1 MALPFLAER
10 MGQTVDV
17 LHVSCYGEIIGNPKF
32 FQKDEKKLAKAQR
45 RHANMSKKN
54 FCQRYTCLSLIDVL
68 VVLLMGV
75 LLYIGAGWQM
85 FHTNTDAARYQCY
98 AVSFW
103 RGLPALS
110 ILPDQQC
117 TFITH
122 PSSDL
127 TVVSQSSLL
136 TGMQQWGLPSGLI
149 QFVASQDVMRPFH
162 ALPNEY
168 PGLSMIPFSLG
179 LVVPTP
185 WYQVAFAVWMAAFA
199 GVTYVLLLCWSSRR
213 AALVYAFLIVIGGWA
228 TVVGRFDI
236 LPALFTL
243 VAVLCAEHKRWG
255 WAFVALALAT
265 LLKIY
270 PIILLPVFLLALQRE
285 MQGDFLAWHR
295 WRPLILF
302 VLVCI
307 VMTVISFLFSAV
319 GTIAPLNYFGYRPVQ
334 AESLAASVLWILK
347 GIGINPST
355 YVYTFGSLNV
365 NSPFSALISSIST
378 VLFVI
383 GLFYTWWLLWC
394 KKIDLAIAT
403 LLSLLIMI
411 VTSKVFSPQYLMWVI
426 PLVAYTGAKKLWY
439 LPVWGLIG
447 FLTSWIY
454 PYIYNMVH
462 KIEAVPDLPLFYPVV
477 TVRNVLLLGFV
488 VVLLLAATRR
498 MIS

>member
-1 MALPFLAER
+1 M
-10 MGQTVDV
+10 VN
-17 LHVSCYGEIIGNPKF
+17 I
-32 FQKDEKKLAKAQR
+32 KKACAGLSL
-45 RHANMSKKN
+45 MSKD
-54 FCQRYTCLSLIDVL
+54 FSRQRLAWISKVDVL

-75 LLYIGAGWQM
+75 LLYIGASWQM
-85 FHTNTDAARYQCY
+85 LHTNTDAARYQCY

-110 ILPDQQC
+110 TLPDQQC

-136 TGMQQWGLPSGLI
+136 AGMQQWGLPSGLI
-149 QFVASQDVMRPFH
+149 QFVASQDIMQPFH
-162 ALPNEY
+162 VLPNEY
-168 PGLSMIPFSLG
+168 PGLSMIPLSLG
-179 LVVPTP
+179 LIVPAP

-199 GVTYVLLLCWSSRR
+199 GVIYLLLLRWSSRR
-213 AALVYAFLIVIGGWA
+213 AALVYAFSLVIGGWA

-243 VAVLCAEHKRWG
+243 VAVLCADHKKWG
-255 WAFVALALAT
+255 WAFVSLALAT

-285 MQGDFLAWHR
+285 MQGNFLAWRR
-295 WRPLILF
+295 WRPLALF
-302 VLVCI
+302 VLVCG
-307 VMTVISFLFSAV
+307 MTMGISFLFSAV

-355 YVYTFGSLNV
+355 YEYTYGSLNV
-365 NSPFSALISSIST
+365 ESPFSALVSSIST
-378 VLFVI
+378 VLLI
-383 GLFYTWWLLWC
+383 SGLLYTWWLLWC
-394 KKIDLAIAT
+394 RKIDLAIAT

-439 LPVWGLIG
+439 LPIWGLIG

-454 PYIYNMVH
+454 PYIYNMEPH
-462 KIEAVPDLPLFYPVV
+462 IQAVPYVPLFYPIV
-477 TVRNVLLLGFV
+477 TIRNVLLLGFV
-488 VVLLLAATRR
+488 VALLVVATHRR
-498 MIS
+498 GGDAVE